1 MSGNIASTAKSTT
14 AATAREVVVVGATSA
29 VAQSAIRLWA
39 ARGATLALVGRN
51 QDALDRVAADA
62 RMRGAASASTHAGD
76 LADLVFI
83 ESLCATTTPAVALVA
98 HGSLT
103 DSAHAETSAEY
114 LDYELTLNFVSAAQ
128 WAQRLALACERAGG
142 GTVVAISSVA
152 GDRGRGSNHA
162 YGAAKAGL
170 TAFCSGLRA
179 RMATRGVHVVTVKPG
194 FIDSPMT
201 AHITKKGALWATPD
215 AIAEGV
221 LKAID
226 RQRDV
231 VYLPGFWALIMLI
244 IKHVPERIFKRL
256 KF

>member
-1 MSGNIASTAKSTT
+1 MSGNIASTPTST
-14 AATAREVVVVGATSA
+14 AAAREIVVIGATSA
-29 VAQSAIRLWA
+29 VAQAAIRLWA
-39 ARGATLALVGRN
+39 VRGAALVLVGRN

-62 RMRGAASASTHAGD
+62 RVRGAASVSTHAGD

-128 WAQRLALACERAGG
+128 WMQRLALASERAGG

-201 AHITKKGALWATPD
+201 AHITKKGALWATPE
-215 AIAEGV
+215 AIAEGI

>member
-1 MSGNIASTAKSTT
+1 MSGKMASNRTT
-14 AATAREVVVVGATSA
+14 AAAREIVVIGATSA
-29 VAQSAIRLWA
+29 VAQAAIRLWA
-39 ARGATLALVGRN
+39 ARGAALVLVGRN
-51 QDALDRVAADA
+51 RDALDRVAADA
-62 RMRGAASASTHAGD
+62 RVRGAASVSTHAGD
-76 LADLVFI
+76 LADVVFI
-83 ESLCATTTPAVALVA
+83 ESLCGTTTPVVALVA

-103 DSAHAETSAEY
+103 DSGPAETSAEY

-128 WAQRLALACERAGG
+128 WMQRLALASERAGG

-179 RMATRGVHVVTVKPG
+179 RMSARGVHVITVKPG

-201 AHITKKGALWATPD
+201 AHIAKKGALWATPE
-215 AIAEGV
+215 AIAEGI

-226 RQRDV
+226 KRRDV

-244 IKHVPERIFKRL
+244 IKHVPEGIFKRL